1 MGSATREINQNEKL
15 QHKSDDEKTPFT
27 KGEASGNGIQVMK
40 NGMENCQD
48 HSISLKDKKG
58 SILTKLKSNAI
69 YREKYLI
76 SLGITWS
83 FFVLGWAYGQF
94 GPSILDLRI
103 ITNASLKESSG
114 FMTGHSVGYL
124 VGSIISGLIFDKM
137 KEKTYC
143 VSSST
148 LALAVIIVL
157 IPWCSIYELMI
168 GIHVLKGMAGG
179 GLDTTGNA
187 LLISLWRADGKS
199 FFQSI
204 HFAYAIGGAISPFVT
219 APFLAP
225 DRNNTQHQ
233 RNVLQNASVISNPG
247 VGNSTDW
254 GFSDLSETESRLFIP
269 FSITAFL
276 AITAT
281 VPLYILACTSKRP
294 KNMIKQKPENED
306 ENKERNIE
314 KLSRGMK
321 VLMLVIIMLFMGL
334 YCAMED
340 GFNNFLATFC
350 VSELKWTKYIASVVT
365 AVFWASFTAGRF
377 LGIFLAHSFKTV
389 RMIIFL
395 SIFLLLGFLG
405 FFLTAQFKFYEGIWI
420 STGLIGFSMSI
431 IFPSIFSWTEESI
444 LPVTGFIASLFLIAS
459 SAGSTINPIIIGF
472 LMDNSTPMWFT
483 YIMLGESAI
492 MLIVFF
498 LAWIFANRIKLAKNT
513 FKEVKIEIH
522 SEDHEH
528 IECRSIIAESE
539 RK

>member
-1 MGSATREINQNEKL
+1 MGSPIREIKPNENL
-15 QHKSDDEKTPFT
+15 QHNIDDEKTPFT
-27 KGEASGNGIQVMK
+27 KEEANGNSIQV
-40 NGMENCQD
+40 
-48 HSISLKDKKG
+48 KKIDVEDCEDLSDNKE

-76 SLGITWS
+76 SIGITWS

-103 ITNASLKESSG
+103 ITHTSLQEASG
-114 FMTGHSVGYL
+114 FMTSHSVGYL
-124 VGSIISGLIFDKM
+124 VGSIISGIIFDKM

-148 LALAVIIVL
+148 LALAIIVVL
-157 IPWCSIYELMI
+157 IPWCSFYELMI
-168 GIHVLKGMAGG
+168 GIHVFKGMAGG

-187 LLISLWRADGKS
+187 LLISLWRAEGKS

-225 DRNNTQHQ
+225 DKNNNQTE
-233 RNVLQNASVISNPG
+233 RDVFRNASVTANP
-247 VGNSTDW
+247 VTSNSTGW
-254 GFSDLSETESRLFIP
+254 KFSDLSMTESRLFIP
-269 FSITAFL
+269 FSITTFL
-276 AITAT
+276 AVTAAL
-281 VPLYILACTSKRP
+281 PLYILACTSKRP
-294 KNMIKQKPENED
+294 TDLETQKPENEEID
-306 ENKERNIE
+306 KERNVE

-321 VLMLVIIMLFMGL
+321 VLILAIIMLFMGL

-350 VSELKWTKYIASVVT
+350 VTELKWTKYIASVAT

-377 LGIFLAHSFKTV
+377 LGIFLAPIFKTV
-389 RMIIFL
+389 KMLVVL
-395 SIFLLLGFLG
+395 STFLLVGFLG
-405 FFLTAQFKFYEGIWI
+405 FFLTAHFKIYEGIWI
-420 STGLIGFSMSI
+420 FTGFVGFSMSI

-492 MLIVFF
+492 MLMVFF
-498 LAWIFANRIKLAKNT
+498 MAWTFAKRIKISKNT
-513 FKEVKIEIH
+513 FKEVEIDVR
-522 SEDHEH
+522 SEDHEDT
-528 IECRSIIAESE
+528 ECKKFIVESE
-539 RK
+539 LN